1 VTARPFNN
9 LLIAWLVPAVLGLAA
24 GEPPETPPAQ
34 AGDTN
39 DRATPPAKPAPA
51 AGYRA
56 GKTERVPF
64 LGLMT
69 VQANPQQR
77 KQASVPEGFGLNV
90 LYVVRESPAQAA
102 GVRPTDMLYKFQDQ
116 LLVNEPQLRVL
127 VRGSKPGQTV
137 ELTLVRGGKPLVVKV
152 QLVEK
157 DVAVMEGTPDN
168 MMLWRLGPAQASPAS
183 SRPGFSARWDD
194 DSHLLEI
201 KTDAQGKSLVAK
213 DKTGAVL
220 FEGPINTPEQRKA
233 IPAAILPKVERLEN
247 PPPPKVAPTP
257 SPPSQAPK
265 PDLS

>member
-1 VTARPFNN
+1 MVVMALGQTA
-9 LLIAWLVPAVLGLAA
+9 
-24 GEPPETPPAQ
+24 EK
-34 AGDTN
+34 
-39 DRATPPAKPAPA
+39 PPAKPGA
-51 AGYRA
+51 AVEFRA

-69 VQANPQQR
+69 VQATPQQR

-102 GVRPTDMLYKFQDQ
+102 DVRRGDVLYKFNEQ
-116 LLVNEPQLRVL
+116 LLVNQPQLRVL

-137 ELTLVRGGKPLVVKV
+137 ELTLIRGGKPLVVKL

-157 DVAVMEGTPDN
+157 DVAVMEGTPGN
-168 MMLWRLGPAQASPAS
+168 MMLWRLGPAQAVPAS

-194 DSHLLEI
+194 EAHRLEI
-201 KTDAQGKSLVAK
+201 KTDAQGKHLLAK
-213 DKTGAVL
+213 DKAGLVL

-233 IPAAILPKVERLEN
+233 IPAAILPKVEKLEN

-257 SPPSQAPK
+257 APVPQEPK
-265 PDLS
+265 PDLSSYKPVRCLA